1 MRISFDLN
9 DIADISRATA
19 ILAAI
24 GLTLTGEPAAISSVP
39 AVAQEATKVAKVVK
53 AKRPDPVETYNA
65 MAAAAGAPVVE
76 VPTASASVPGEAV
89 AAVEK
94 RIVALEQSVTDELT
108 FEQKCKA
115 ISDVVRKRAA
125 TGVMGMAETM
135 ALISWSAQDGM
146 LRAMSPEKVDLI
158 HGKAIAL

>member
-19 ILAAI
+19 VLAAI
-24 GLTLTGEPAAISSVP
+24 GLSLSGEPAAISSVP
-39 AVAQEATKVAKVVK
+39 TVAQEATKVAKVVK

-65 MAAAAGAPVVE
+65 MAAAAGAPAVE
-76 VPTASASVPGEAV
+76 VAPPGTTLAEEF

-94 RIVALEQSVTDELT
+94 RIVAREQSVTDELT